1 MIKRSQSLILVSLL
15 IVINVVCQPL
25 SQNSNAGNSAR
36 PLNMLVLGDSI
47 LWGQGLKPEHKSWY
61 QVKAWLERATGRKVA
76 ERIEAHSGTVIELA
90 STDDRL
96 SASNPEVNVALPTI
110 HDQIDNAL
118 KFYTDASQVDLVL
131 LSGCGNDV
139 GVQNLLNA
147 SGTAEIKNLT
157 GEKCGAPMERL
168 LRRITTSFPS
178 AVVIVSGYYPFFSER
193 SRNDFI
199 LKGLTRRF
207 LKTVPGA
214 PKMNSKEIL
223 VRLTSNSKDWYD
235 ASNKTLAEV
244 AQKISTELGGER
256 KRVIFARIDFPVEYS
271 FAANQTRL
279 WGFDRSPFR
288 MMALLIS
295 FGRIL
300 LPANDEVRGQR
311 SVSCKEVFKQES
323 NETAEQ
329 RKERHNRRLLCRYAS
344 LGHPNKKGAV
354 LYAEA
359 IINSLPTALSL
370 LNAPK

>member
-1 MIKRSQSLILVSLL
+1 MIKRPQSLILVSLL
-15 IVINVVCQPL
+15 IIINVVCQPL
-25 SQNSNAGNSAR
+25 PQNSNAGNSSR

-61 QVKAWLERATGRKVA
+61 QVKAWLERTTGRKVV

-110 HDQIDNAL
+110 NDQLDAAV
-118 KFYTDASQVDLVL
+118 KSYADASQVDLVL

-139 GVQNLLNA
+139 GIQRLLNA
-147 SGTAEIKNLT
+147 SSTAEINNLT
-157 GEKCGAPMERL
+157 AEKCGLPMERL
-168 LRRITTSFPS
+168 LRRITSSFPS
-178 AVVIVSGYYPFFSER
+178 AVVIVSGYYPFFSGR

-199 LKGLTRRF
+199 LKGLTKRF

-214 PKMNSKEIL
+214 AKMNSKEIL
-223 VRLTSNSKDWYD
+223 VRLTSNSKAWYE

-244 AQKISTELGGER
+244 AQKTNADLGGER
-256 KRVIFARIDFPVEYS
+256 KRVMFARIDFPVEYS
-271 FAANQTRL
+271 FAAKQTRL
-279 WGFDRSPFR
+279 WGLDRSPFR

-295 FGRIL
+295 FGRVL

-311 SVSCKEVFKQES
+311 TASCREVFKRQS
-323 NETAEQ
+323 NETADQ
-329 RKERHNRRLLCRYAS
+329 RKERHTRRLLCRYAS

-354 LYAEA
+354 LYADA
-359 IINSLPTALSL
+359 IIGLLPAALSL
-370 LNAPK
+370 PK

>member
-1 MIKRSQSLILVSLL
+1 
-15 IVINVVCQPL
+15 
-25 SQNSNAGNSAR
+25 
-36 PLNMLVLGDSI
+36 MLVLGDSI

-61 QVKAWLERATGRKVA
+61 QVKAWLERTTGRKVV

-118 KFYTDASQVDLVL
+118 KSYTDASQVDLVL

-147 SGTAEIKNLT
+147 SGTAEINNLT

-214 PKMNSKEIL
+214 PKMKSKEIL

-235 ASNKTLAEV
+235 ASNKTLADV
-244 AQKISTELGGER
+244 AQKISAELGGEHR
-256 KRVIFARIDFPVEYS
+256 RVMFARIDFPVEYS

-279 WGFDRSPFR
+279 WGFDRSPLR
-288 MMALLIS
+288 MMALLVT

-311 SVSCKEVFKQES
+311 TASCREVFKRQS

-344 LGHPNKKGAV
+344 LGHPNKKGAG
-354 LYAEA
+354 LYADA
-359 IINSLPTALSL
+359 IIGLLPTALSL
-370 LNAPK
+370 PK